1 MYYVDQATQKRYRI
15 GTPFEYNGSQYTIA
29 GATHANFMAL
39 GFTQVIPQQRPDSRF
54 YITSGPDIT
63 GAYSST
69 PRDLD
74 QLKLSFIMEQ
84 KQQARQLLS
93 PSDWYV
99 IRYAE
104 GSGAIPANYST
115 YRGEVRTTADLRC
128 DQINGVSTVE
138 ELEAL
143 IKAPAEILDP
153 AWNGEGEPV
162 YIENPEP
169 YLTEYPEAIDE
180 EQSVSSSYGL

>member
-1 MYYVDQATQKRYRI
+1 MYYVDESTQKRYRI
-15 GTPFEYNGSQYTIA
+15 GTPYEYNNVSYTTA
-29 GATHANFMAL
+29 GATHAIFMEH
-39 GFTQVIPQQRPDSRF
+39 GFTQVIPQQRPDDRF
-54 YITSGPDIT
+54 YVVSGPDIT

-84 KQQARQLLS
+84 KQQARQLLR

-99 IRYAE
+99 IRSAE
-104 GSGAIPANYST
+104 GSGAVPANYST

-143 IKAPAEILDP
+143 IKAPAQILDP
-153 AWNGEGEPV
+153 TWNEEGEPV

-180 EQSVSSSYGL
+180 EESVSYSYGL